1 MISGLLNSTSCS
13 QGRART
19 RKIKATEEIAKIA
32 DEMVKYD
39 TDGLISVW
47 CGIFSRLLSPT
58 GEIRRSISALSA

>member
-1 MISGLLNSTSCS
+1 MTGLLNSTSCS
-13 QGRART
+13 QGRTRT
-19 RKIKATEEIAKIA
+19 KEIKATEEIAKIA

-47 CGIFSRLLSPT
+47 CGKFSRLLSPT